1 MASSATAPP
10 VDPAVWIFGISAV
23 RKVQRAA
30 PLPLLAADG
39 EVEAVEGL
47 AGAGTVDAAGGG
59 LAGAG
64 TVDAAGGGLP
74 VGAEAVALPPQA
86 AVSRLIASTSARVR
100 LFTSSPGCVTDELA
114 ERTRIGSI
122 APGSGNPESRRSPWR
137 EVACGLPAHYD
148 LS

>member
-59 LAGAG
+59 L
-64 TVDAAGGGLP
+64 P

-86 AVSRLIASTSARVR
+86 AVSRPIASTRARVR
-100 LFTSSPGCVTDELA
+100 LFTSSPRLRD
-114 ERTRIGSI
+114 R
-122 APGSGNPESRRSPWR
+122 
-137 EVACGLPAHYD
+137 
-148 LS
+148 